1 MRFYQSAAGRQATRH
16 AWGWRTAPR
25 DGSLGVKPVLRE
37 RLQAALKDATSRT
50 DERAAATLRL
60 VLAAVRE
67 RDLSARADGSA
78 QSIGDAEI
86 EALLREMVAQRT
98 EEIARCET
106 QARLDLAEQESE
118 EIRLLESFLPP
129 KLGEPET
136 RAAVEEA
143 IRAVG
148 AVKLKDTGRVI
159 AWLKQRHNGRMDFA
173 LARRLL
179 CARLS

>member
-1 MRFYQSAAGRQATRH
+1 
-16 AWGWRTAPR
+16 
-25 DGSLGVKPVLRE
+25 VLRE
-37 RLQAALKDATSRT
+37 RLQAALKDATART
-50 DERAAATLRL
+50 DERAAAMLRL
-60 VLAAVRE
+60 ILAAVRE
-67 RDLSARADGSA
+67 RDLGARAGGSG
-78 QSIGDAEI
+78 QGLGDAEI

-98 EEIARCET
+98 DEIARCES
-106 QARLDLAEQESE
+106 QARLDQAEQESE
-118 EIRLLESFLPP
+118 EIRILESFLPP

-159 AWLKQRHNGRMDFA
+159 TWLKQRHNGRMDFG

-179 CARLS
+179 CDRLC